1 MQAVCLKENVP
12 FVDLYDPTIYL
23 MEDKNAPKI
32 TENGI
37 RLNEY
42 GYWAT
47 SRTLA
52 DSLTPPTPS
61 WWINLNAK
69 TGQAEARGVS
79 VGKIR
84 TEGKEI
90 RFQVHEKSGASLPP
104 PFSGNIHPLS
114 NPPVTA

>member
-42 GYWAT
+42 DTGRLPEHWLIP
-47 SRTLA
+47 SPR
-52 DSLTPPTPS
+52 PPS

-69 TGQAEARGVS
+69 PAKRKP
-79 VGKIR
+79 VG
-84 TEGKEI
+84 
-90 RFQVHEKSGASLPP
+90 
-104 PFSGNIHPLS
+104 
-114 NPPVTA
+114 